1 MATSSDSGVNQP
13 FIMVS
18 FNTKKSRLDKPE
30 FSSETT
36 GEIGLEPDV
45 SFPKE
50 QDMLC
55 LPSVMPHSIQK
66 QWFAE
71 DSWLNMCDDR
81 KSLYCII
88 CHWAFEN
95 RRIQHSDIT
104 NCSNNPWKNK
114 FSGFSTF
121 KKGKAGRD
129 KHVNSGI
136 HKTAKYAMNS
146 AKHAAQHKVMLHES
160 ANAEFELARTGLK
173 AIFEVVR
180 LCGHQCIPMRSHRDE
195 DVTSN
200 FNCIVNVIAKF
211 NPQVKKYLESDL
223 KQKFLSPQIQNEIL
237 KDLAHALLRILI
249 ARIRTESVGLSK
261 EPVFSII
268 IDETTDIN
276 RIEQVAICVRFC
288 NKDMESEEVFIGFH
302 QTSRTDANTM
312 LKLVNDSLLTFGL
325 PFSGIR
331 GQGYDGASNVSGREN
346 GLQAKVLTENPKALY
361 LYCFGHQLN
370 LVVQDSLKAIPEVS
384 IALERMHAVVQFIK
398 NQSCIPIFRSVYLIS
413 TKR

>member
-1 MATSSDSGVNQP
+1 MATNKSVKRIGDSGANQP
-13 FIMVS
+13 SIKVS
-18 FNTKKSRLDKPE
+18 FGAKKSRLDNAE

-36 GEIGLEPDV
+36 GEVGLEPDV

-55 LPSVMPHSIQK
+55 LPSVMPKSQSGHSSQK
-66 QWFAE
+66 QWFSE
-71 DSWLNMCDDR
+71 NSWLKMCDDM
-81 KSLYCII
+81 KSLYCIS

-104 NCSNNPWKNK
+104 SCSNNPWKNK
-114 FSGFSTF
+114 LCGFSTL
-121 KKGKAGRD
+121 KKGKAGLD
-129 KHVNSGI
+129 KHVISGI
-136 HKTAKYAMNS
+136 HKTAEYAMNS
-146 AKHAAQHKVMLHES
+146 AKHAAQHKVMLYES

-173 AIFEVVR
+173 AIFETVR
-180 LCGHQCIPMRSHRDE
+180 LCGHQCIPMRGHRDE
-195 DVTSN
+195 DFTAN

-237 KDLAHALLRILI
+237 KDLAHALLRSLI
-249 ARIRTESVGLSK
+249 SRIRDESVGLSK

-312 LKLVNDSLLTFGL
+312 LKLVKDSLLTFGL

-331 GQGYDGASNVSGREN
+331 GQGYDGASNMSGREN

-370 LVVQDSLKAIPEVS
+370 LVVQDSLKTIHGSSNRFGTYARCGS
-384 IALERMHAVVQFIK
+384 IHQEL
-398 NQSCIPIFRSVYLIS
+398 P
-413 TKR
+413 